1 MQVMFEFDHEKS
13 AVNKRKHGIDFI
25 EAQDLWNDDDLLEI
39 PAKTEDEKRFMMVGK
54 IKEKIWSAIITY
66 RNSKIRIFSCRR
78 AREEERELY
87 ES

>member
-1 MQVMFEFDHEKS
+1 MQLMFEFDHEKS

-66 RNSKIRIFSCRR
+66 RNNKIRIISCRR

>member
-66 RNSKIRIFSCRR
+66 RNSKIRIISCRR